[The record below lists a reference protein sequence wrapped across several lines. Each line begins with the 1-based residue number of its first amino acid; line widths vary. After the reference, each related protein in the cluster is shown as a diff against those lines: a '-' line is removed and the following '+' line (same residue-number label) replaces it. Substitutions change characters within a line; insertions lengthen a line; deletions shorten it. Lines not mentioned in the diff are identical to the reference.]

1 MLVEFGVS
9 KLSVAFV
16 DVPSLVHNNSTG
28 TFVRG
33 FYNYVLSLFKLIYG
47 LSFCNSKVILSRF
60 CLVVVMSSL
69 TASKKV
75 LRALSLSL
83 GGGGGGGSKYS
94 CYGKDCRVRWLCD
107 YCCFRQKSTRLIACA
122 EKSRK
127 CRLKLPAS

>member
-28 TFVRG
+28 NFVRG

-75 LRALSLSL
+75 VRALSLSL
-83 GGGGGGGSKYS
+83 GG
-94 CYGKDCRVRWLCD
+94 VP
-107 YCCFRQKSTRLIACA
+107 STLVMERSVVFVGCAIIAVFV
-122 EKSRK
+122 KK
-127 CRLKLPAS
+127 VLG